1 MSRAR
6 LSRAALVKGV
16 AMTERYPMAGRRIAL
31 NDESTAFQNA
41 PATPIEPA
49 KGRCRLAMAGSSGP
63 HYTQEV
69 ASLLRRRLRIAA
81 IIMLA
86 GFGTFLV
93 RTYVERPPDM
103 LFQPVDLGIFTAV
116 VALMA
121 AITTVLVSRI
131 PLSVCVLRKLELTLF
146 GAAGAYFAWI
156 QIVVFQNGRVVEW
169 ANPDHIDSVLRL
181 AAGSHG
187 LRWFMLIVVYGT
199 FIPNTWRRCAI
210 IVTIMALTPL
220 VITALGCWNC
230 TVQGP
235 HMPYALFDLATL
247 MAVGAA
253 IAVFGSYKL
262 GELQHEA
269 YEARRLGQYVLR
281 RKLGSGGMGEV
292 YLGEHT
298 LLRRRCAVKLVRSD
312 QAGDPTN
319 LSRFEREVQAMA
331 TLTHW
336 NTVEIYDY
344 GRAEDGTFYYV
355 MEYLPGL
362 SLQQLVEQYG
372 PLSPERA
379 VHFLRQVCAALQEA
393 HSIGLIHRDI
403 KPSNVIVCERGGV
416 YDVAKL
422 LDFGLVHGL
431 GPALGQNADRLTV
444 QGTIL
449 GSPPYMSPEQ
459 ASGKEADARTDI
471 YSLGVVAYFLLSG
484 QAPFVRDT
492 AMEMLMCHVYE
503 PVPPLT
509 DLRPDLPADLLE
521 VVMRCLEKNPA
532 KRFADVESL
541 EQALSQCQ
549 CADQWLRSEAAAWW
563 KEHRRA
569 ADTQPVG
576 AM

>member
-1 MSRAR
+1 
-6 LSRAALVKGV
+6 
-16 AMTERYPMAGRRIAL
+16 MTERYPFAGRRISL

-41 PATPIEPA
+41 PATPQPGKA
-49 KGRCRLAMAGSSGP
+49 RCRLAMAGSSGP

-69 ASLLRRRLRIAA
+69 ACLLRRRLRIAA
-81 IIMLA
+81 LIMLA
-86 GFGTFLV
+86 GFSAFLI
-93 RTYVERPPDM
+93 RGYVEHPEDM
-103 LFQPVDLGIFTAV
+103 LYQPLDLGIMTAV

-121 AITTVLVSRI
+121 AVTTLLASRT
-131 PLSVCVLRKLELTLF
+131 PLSFRTLRVLELTLF
-146 GAAGAYFAWI
+146 GAAGAYFAWV
-156 QIVVFQNGRVVEW
+156 QIVVYQNGRIIDW
-169 ANPDHIDSVLRL
+169 AQPGHVGSVLRL
-181 AAGSHG
+181 AAGSQA
-187 LRWFMLIVVYGT
+187 LRWFTLIVVYGT

-210 IVTIMALTPL
+210 IVSIMAITPL
-220 VITALGCWNC
+220 AITALSCWNC
-230 TVQGP
+230 TIQGP
-235 HMPYALFDLATL
+235 HVPYALFDLITL

-262 GELQHEA
+262 GALEQQA
-269 YEARRLGQYVLR
+269 FEARRLGQYVLR
-281 RKLGSGGMGEV
+281 KKLGSGGMGEV
-292 YLGEHT
+292 YLGEHM
-298 LLRRRCAVKLVRSD
+298 LLRRSCAIKLIRSD

-459 ASGKEADARTDI
+459 ASGKDADARTDV
-471 YSLGVVAYFLLSG
+471 YSLGVVAYFLLAG
-484 QAPFVRDT
+484 QAPFVRET

-503 PVPPLT
+503 PVPPLS
-509 DLRPDLPADLLE
+509 DLRPDVPADLQE

-532 KRFADVESL
+532 NRYADVESL
-541 EQALSQCQ
+541 EQALAQCQ
-549 CADQWLRSEAAAWW
+549 CADQWLPSEAAAWW

-569 ADTQPVG
+569 AEAQPVG
-576 AM
+576 AA

>member
-1 MSRAR
+1 
-6 LSRAALVKGV
+6 
-16 AMTERYPMAGRRIAL
+16 MTERYPFAGRRIAL
-31 NDESTAFQNA
+31 SDESTAFQS
-41 PATPIEPA
+41 PPPTPKPE

-81 IIMLA
+81 FIMLA
-86 GFGTFLV
+86 GFSTFLV
-93 RTYVERPPDM
+93 RAYVEHPADM
-103 LFQPVDLGIFTAV
+103 LYRPLDLGVFTAV

-121 AITTVLVSRI
+121 AVTTLVASRI
-131 PLSVCVLRKLELTLF
+131 PLCFRTLRLLELTLF
-146 GAAGAYFAWI
+146 GAAGAYFAWV
-156 QIVVFQNGRVVEW
+156 QIVVYQNGRIVEW
-169 ANPDHIDSVLRL
+169 AQADHVGSVLRL

-187 LRWFMLIVVYGT
+187 LRWFTLIVVYGT

-210 IVTIMALTPL
+210 IVSIMAITPL
-220 VITALGCWNC
+220 VITAAGCWHC
-230 TVQGP
+230 TIQGP
-235 HMPYALFDLATL
+235 HVPYALFDLITL

-262 GELQHEA
+262 GALEQQA
-269 YEARRLGQYVLR
+269 FEARRLGQYVLR

-292 YLGEHT
+292 YLGEHM
-298 LLRRRCAVKLVRSD
+298 LLRRSCAIKLIRGD

-372 PLSPERA
+372 PLSPERT
-379 VHFLRQVCAALQEA
+379 VHFLRQICAALQEA

-431 GPALGQNADRLTV
+431 GPALGKNADRLTV

-459 ASGKEADARTDI
+459 ASGKDADARTDI
-471 YSLGVVAYFLLSG
+471 YSLGVVAYFLLGG
-484 QAPFVRDT
+484 QAPFVRDS

-509 DLRPDLPADLLE
+509 DLRPDVPADLLE
-521 VVMRCLEKNPA
+521 VVMRCLEKNPT

-541 EQALSQCQ
+541 EHSLAQCQ
-549 CADQWLRSEAAAWW
+549 CADRWLRSEAAAWW

-569 ADTQPVG
+569 SEAEPVG
-576 AM
+576 AV